1 RTYYLKTSYYGH
13 SSSRGKAAF
22 VYTLSSQAQRYL
34 RDLGIEIDFKFNPEQ
49 EIAHSNQHLL
59 HTLAL
64 NDFLI
69 SAKLLPKAVL
79 QVSLEELRH
88 ERVLKR
94 ESDRVTIERADGAI
108 EQVSVI
114 PDGWLDMSVLPEVRE
129 RPIQLCIALER
140 YRG

>member
-1 RTYYLKTSYYGH
+1 
-13 SSSRGKAAF
+13 
-22 VYTLSSQAQRYL
+22 AQRYL
-34 RDLGIEIDFKFNPEQ
+34 RELGIEIDFKFNPEQ

-69 SAKLLPKAVL
+69 SAKLLPKAVP

-94 ESDRVTIERADGAI
+94 EADRVMIERADGTK
-108 EQVSVI
+108 EQVAVI
-114 PDGWLDMSVLPEVRE
+114 PDGWIYFLVQLPDRDG
-129 RPIQLCIALER
+129 PT
-140 YRG
+140 